1 MYSKLFHLLHVL
13 WRKRDLAKS
22 VGCRFSFASRVDER
36 SRFECGVVIGG
47 STDIVD
53 SSFGRNTY
61 VADAKVAHADVGAF
75 CSIGPEA
82 LIGSGTHPTNFVST
96 SPLFYSTRTLFGRSF
111 AVQDLVDDTA
121 RVFIGNDVWIGA
133 KAIIFNGTRIGHGAI
148 IGAAAL
154 VNKDVPPYAIV
165 GGVPAKILR
174 MRFPDE
180 VVDALLRWRWW
191 ELPDDI
197 LVKLADQ
204 FCPQSLSNSHQIRE
218 LRAKADS
225 FMQTTT
231 SDKSPSD

>member
-1 MYSKLFHLLHVL
+1 MYSKLFHLLHSH
-13 WRKRDLAKS
+13 WRKLALARG
-22 VGCRFSFASRVDER
+22 VGCRFSFSSRVDER
-36 SRFECGVVIGG
+36 SCFERGVVIGG
-47 STDIVD
+47 SADIVD

-61 VADAKVAHADVGAF
+61 VAGAKVAHANVGAF

-82 LIGSGTHPTNFVST
+82 LIGAGTHPTNFVST

-121 RVFIGNDVWIGA
+121 RVFIGSDVWIGA
-133 KAIIFNGTRIGHGAI
+133 KATIFNGTRIGHGAI

-165 GGVPAKILR
+165 GGVPAKVLR

-191 ELPDDI
+191 DLPDDI

-204 FCPQSLSNSHQIRE
+204 FCPQTLPDSRLIKE
-218 LRAKADS
+218 LRAKADL
-225 FMQTTT
+225 FMQTTA
-231 SDKSPSD
+231 SG